1 MLLKNPLAGLPLLEI
16 PGPWRRGTRPLPAL
30 ARPCQT
36 LPTCQTSRK
45 NHGGNES
52 MEELCR
58 EWGGP
63 RCPGAHAVPML
74 RPCCQ
79 CCHLLPKPHEQASRR
94 LR

>member
-58 EWGGP
+58 EWGAAGA
-63 RCPGAHAVPML
+63 AHAVPML
-74 RPCCQ
+74 AM
-79 CCHLLPKPHEQASRR
+79 LPMLPMLPIAANAARAGF
-94 LR
+94 